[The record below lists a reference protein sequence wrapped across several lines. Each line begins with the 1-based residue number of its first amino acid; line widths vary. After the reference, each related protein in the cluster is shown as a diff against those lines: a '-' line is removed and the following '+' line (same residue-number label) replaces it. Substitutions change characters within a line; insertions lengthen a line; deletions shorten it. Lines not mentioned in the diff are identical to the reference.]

1 MGEAMPRKPKTETHR
16 GVDQKLKGSDIWWVR
31 WVDIKGTRRA
41 VRAGNFGTAVKL
53 SDEKQLERRTG
64 QLLPLSR
71 LAMADVHLERVS
83 ELAAHKTLGVTRRYA
98 HLAPQ
103 KLQEALERLVS
114 PGALPAGD
122 GARLEALRR
131 LARIGS
137 LLDAL
142 QPAKTAG
149 TIPVQNGSLA
159 QNVIHGQGQY
169 LAVSRS
175 YQPTY

>member
-53 SDEKQLERRTG
+53 SDE
-64 QLLPLSR
+64 SR

-131 LARIGS
+131 LARNGS

-169 LAVSRS
+169 VAVSRS